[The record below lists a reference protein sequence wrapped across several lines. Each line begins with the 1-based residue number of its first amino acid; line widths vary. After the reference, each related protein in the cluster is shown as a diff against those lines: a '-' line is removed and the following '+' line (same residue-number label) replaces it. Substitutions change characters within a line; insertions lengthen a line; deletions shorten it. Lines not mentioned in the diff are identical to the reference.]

1 MQQTLFYNQ
10 SMVHTQKENQRKEK
24 ITTVL
29 VTISK
34 VVMENI
40 YRNVSSA
47 IPKDHVL
54 SILL

>member
-1 MQQTLFYNQ
+1 
-10 SMVHTQKENQRKEK
+10 MVHTQKENQRKEK